1 MCRLVFLDFQPAS
14 IESLQA
20 SAGDVK
26 MLGLSDEAI
35 AYIEEN
41 SGYRR
46 FTIPKETYDFL
57 RKILKQLLHMQF

>member
-1 MCRLVFLDFQPAS
+1 MAFKMGILMFLLGFLGLPAGS

-41 SGYRR
+41 SGYRSL
-46 FTIPKETYDFL
+46 TIPKETYDFHD
-57 RKILKQLLHMQF
+57 RGY